1 MKRNFTLIE
10 LLVVIAIIA
19 IRGGKVPPPSNGMC
33 VASLLLIPL
42 VGFAPPAP
50 RKRRHFTL
58 IELLVVIAI
67 IAILAAMLLP
77 ALNQARERARAASCM
92 SNVKQIIFANNM
104 YLGDNDGVFFSK
116 GNSNWRDWENLG
128 LHLFQKLAPYC
139 GISGHWKEWDGSTDL
154 IRREA
159 KVFLCPTAPNRKTNY
174 SYGYNTWGLVEYLE
188 KESRCWQPSMTFVI
202 ADARRSKGGIYDY
215 NCFGDSVSNFDYR
228 AWSINEGRHNSSN
241 QVGFLDGHAE
251 NVKINTDGVPFKY
264 SGR

>member
-19 IRGGKVPPPSNGMC
+19 ILGGKVPPPSNGMC

-42 VGFAPPAP
+42 VGFAPSAP

-104 YLGDNDGVFFSK
+104 YLGDNNGVFFSK

-139 GISGHWKEWDGSTDL
+139 GISGDWKEWDGSTDL

-159 KVFLCPTAPNRKTNY
+159 KVFLCPTAPNRRTNY

-188 KESRCWQPSMTFVI
+188 KESRCRQ
-202 ADARRSKGGIYDY
+202 
-215 NCFGDSVSNFDYR
+215 
-228 AWSINEGRHNSSN
+228 
-241 QVGFLDGHAE
+241 
-251 NVKINTDGVPFKY
+251 
-264 SGR
+264 